1 VRHAD
6 VVALWIG
13 LTLCGSPALAGP
25 PRIADHAP
33 LRVLPATAGDGEAAA
48 PAPMRLAENL
58 GLDAVRSL
66 RPAAEGAVDAIEAMK
81 AWNAAH
87 HRPVQ
92 VGFSRPFVPVRMR
105 AGSRPR
111 TIAEPY
117 QRTADGIFADSV
129 RGDLVWGTHLRA
141 AWAHRLRLHL
151 GAVDLPSGSR
161 LWVWGLGEEP
171 RAFGLELLR
180 STGDLWTPSTGGE
193 DVFLE
198 VEIPAG
204 AAGAKTG
211 FEIRELGEI
220 LPAMSPD
227 APDANPAGACVV
239 DATCVTPGTFDAIAE
254 ARKAV
259 AHLEFLYQG
268 FIYECSGGLLNDDG
282 PAVTP
287 YLLTASHCFS
297 TQTAASTLEAFWD
310 FQTPSCGG
318 KAPDLSTLPRS
329 NGSTLL
335 ATGEAS
341 DFTFVRLNA
350 IPPGR
355 ALLGW
360 TATPPANGTTV
371 YRLSHPS
378 PGPQVLPQS
387 FERGTVD
394 TAVPACSDS
403 PRPGYLYSFTS
414 LGGDFEGSS
423 GGPLL
428 LAGGLVAG
436 QLSGGCGGD
445 NPDDGCDRTVAETDG
460 AFAVTY
466 PSIVQFL
473 KPSAAGPCVPDATT
487 LCLDGKPGDR
497 RFKVQVGF
505 QTQQGGGLSGQGTAV
520 PLSSLGI
527 TSGGLFW
534 LFNSANPE
542 MLIKILDACAISGNY
557 WVFSATATNAGLTT
571 TVTDTVTG
579 TVKTYHGIDG
589 QANPPVEDTAAFRC
603 N

>member
-1 VRHAD
+1 MRRLAR
-6 VVALWIG
+6 AFPLCIG
-13 LTLCGSPALAGP
+13 LALCGSTVFAGP
-25 PRIADHAP
+25 SPVADHAP
-33 LRVLPATAGDGEAAA
+33 LRVLPDAPGAEA
-48 PAPMRLAENL
+48 PAPPMRLAENL

-66 RPAAEGAVDAIEAMK
+66 RPAAEGAVDPIEAMK

-87 HRPVQ
+87 RRPVQ

-105 AGSRPR
+105 SGSRPR
-111 TIAEPY
+111 SAAPY
-117 QRTADGIFADSV
+117 QRTADGIFAESV
-129 RGDLVWGTHLRA
+129 RGDLVWGTHLHA
-141 AWAHRLRLHL
+141 AQAHRLRLHL
-151 GAVDLPSGSR
+151 SGVDLPAGSR

-180 STGDLWTPSTGGE
+180 PAGDLWTPSTSGE

-198 VEIPAG
+198 AEIPAAAAG
-204 AAGAKTG
+204 TAGAKTG

-220 LPAMSPD
+220 LPAAYPD
-227 APDANPAGACVV
+227 AGTAGACIV
-239 DATCVTPGTFDAIAE
+239 DATCVAPATFDAIAE

-259 AHLEFLYQG
+259 AHLEFVYQG

-282 PAVTP
+282 PGVTP
-287 YLLTASHCFS
+287 YLLTANHCFS
-297 TQTAASTLEAFWD
+297 TQAEASTLEAFWD
-310 FQTPSCGG
+310 FKTPSCGG
-318 KAPDLSTLPRS
+318 KAPDLATLPRS
-329 NGSTLL
+329 NGSALL

-341 DFTFVRLNA
+341 DFTFVRLSA

-360 TATPPANGTTV
+360 TAAPPANGTAV

-387 FERGTVD
+387 FERGAID
-394 TAVPACSDS
+394 DAVPACSDS
-403 PRPGYLYSFTS
+403 PRPGYLYSFTN

-436 QLSGGCGGD
+436 QLSGGCGGN

-460 AFAVTY
+460 AFSVTY

-497 RFKVQVGF
+497 RFKVQVGY

-542 MLIKILDACAISGNY
+542 MLIKILDACAISGRY
-557 WVFSATATNAGLTT
+557 WLFSATATNAGLTT

-579 TVKTYHGIDG
+579 KVKTYHGIDG
-589 QANPPVEDTAAFRC
+589 QANPPVEDIDAFRC
-603 N
+603 E

>member
-1 VRHAD
+1 MRRAD
-6 VVALWIG
+6 VLALWIG
-13 LTLCGSPALAGP
+13 LALCAFPALAGP

-33 LRVLPATAGDGEAAA
+33 LRVLPEAPGDDEAAV
-48 PAPMRLAENL
+48 PPMRLAENL

-66 RPAAEGAVDAIEAMK
+66 RPAAEGAVDPIDAMN

-87 HRPVQ
+87 RLPVQ
-92 VGFSRPFVPVRMR
+92 VGFSRPFAPVRMR
-105 AGSRPR
+105 AGSRPLA
-111 TIAEPY
+111 TGPY
-117 QRTADGIFADSV
+117 QRAADGIFADSV

-141 AWAHRLRLHL
+141 ARAHRLRLHL
-151 GAVDLPSGSR
+151 VSVHLPAGTR

-180 STGDLWTPSTGGE
+180 SEGDLWTPSTGGE

-198 VEIPAG
+198 VEIPTG
-204 AAGAKTG
+204 ASASKTG

-220 LPAMSPD
+220 LPAAS
-227 APDANPAGACVV
+227 PDANPAGACIV
-239 DATCVTPGTFDAIAE
+239 DATCVTAGTFDAIAE

-268 FIYECSGGLLNDDG
+268 FIYECSGGLLNDLNDG
-282 PAVTP
+282 AVTP
-287 YLLTASHCFS
+287 YLLTANHCFS
-297 TQTAASTLEAFWD
+297 TQTEASTLEAFWD
-310 FQTPSCGG
+310 FKTPSCGG
-318 KAPDLSTLPRS
+318 KAPDLATLPRS
-329 NGSTLL
+329 NGATLL

-341 DFTFVRLNA
+341 DFTFVRLTS
-350 IPPGR
+350 IPAGR

-360 TATPPANGTTV
+360 TATPPANGTAV

-378 PGPQVLPQS
+378 PGANVLPQS

-403 PRPGYLYSFTS
+403 PRPGYLYSFTN

-423 GGPLL
+423 GAPLL

-436 QLSGGCGGD
+436 QLSGGCGGN

-473 KPSAAGPCVPDATT
+473 KPSGTGPCIPGATT
-487 LCLDGKPGDR
+487 LCLDGRPGDR
-497 RFKVQVGF
+497 RFKVQVGY
-505 QTQQGGGLSGQGTAV
+505 QTQQGGGLSGQGTAI

-527 TSGGLFW
+527 TTGGLFW
-534 LFNSANPE
+534 LFNGANPE
-542 MLIKILDACAISGNY
+542 MLIKVLDACAIDGKY
-557 WVFSATATNAGLTT
+557 WLFSATATNVGLTT

-579 TVKTYHGIDG
+579 EVKAYHGIDG
-589 QANPPVEDTAAFRC
+589 QANPPVEDTDGFRC
-603 N
+603 E